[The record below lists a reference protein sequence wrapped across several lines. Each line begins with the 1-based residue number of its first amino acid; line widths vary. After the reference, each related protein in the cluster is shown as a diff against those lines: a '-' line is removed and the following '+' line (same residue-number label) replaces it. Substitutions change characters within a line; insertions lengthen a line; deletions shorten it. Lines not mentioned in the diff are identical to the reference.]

1 MDKPESASWPPDF
14 PKSARLR
21 ILADQRSAYDDLEWI
36 KESDGDYLEH
46 VTVTPYG
53 ETLSIVRDESLKLY
67 PMYQVNGEVETHP
80 IHEVEFPPQHTWVRA
95 RLALSTYVI
104 DLWASY
110 AAWEEHTLMEMSL
123 DPEDM

>member
-1 MDKPESASWPPDF
+1 MDTPTPANWPPNF
-14 PKSARLR
+14 PKAARLR

-36 KESDGDYLEH
+36 KESDGDYIEH
-46 VTVTPYG
+46 VAHTQYG
-53 ETLSIVRDESLKLY
+53 ETLSITRDESLKLHSI
-67 PMYQVNGEVETHP
+67 YQANGIEDLVL
-80 IHEVEFPPQHTWVRA
+80 HEVEFPSQHTWVRA

-110 AAWEEHTLMEMSL
+110 AAWEERTLMEMSQ